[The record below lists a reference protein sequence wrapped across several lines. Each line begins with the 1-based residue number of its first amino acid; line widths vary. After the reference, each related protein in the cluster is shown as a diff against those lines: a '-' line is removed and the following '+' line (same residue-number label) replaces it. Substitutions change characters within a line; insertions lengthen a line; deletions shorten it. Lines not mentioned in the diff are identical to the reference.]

1 MTLKFPA
8 YRRGLPLAFL
18 YSGLATNIMAIVVTA
33 KVPGLELGVNGEIL
47 VEGKVASAEELEKLL
62 KG

>member
-1 MTLKFPA
+1 
-8 YRRGLPLAFL
+8 
-18 YSGLATNIMAIVVTA
+18 MAIVVTA